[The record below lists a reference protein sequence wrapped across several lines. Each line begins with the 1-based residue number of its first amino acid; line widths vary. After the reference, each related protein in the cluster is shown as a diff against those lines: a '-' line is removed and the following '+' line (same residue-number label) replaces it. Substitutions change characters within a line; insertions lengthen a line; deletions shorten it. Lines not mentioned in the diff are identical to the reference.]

1 MRYDNVQTLQ
11 RVKCYGIYYLS
22 QWRKGKDGYIK
33 MNELIIGVLF
43 CGGVMVLGLF
53 VSICECIAAK
63 NKNKKNDEPL
73 YNKKRR

>member
-1 MRYDNVQTLQ
+1 
-11 RVKCYGIYYLS
+11 
-22 QWRKGKDGYIK
+22 